1 MSKKEKFIV
10 IDGNALIHRAWHAL
24 PPTLTTK
31 SGEIVNAVYGFT
43 MIMLKVLKD
52 LKPDYLAVTFDLAG
66 PTFRHKEYKEYKAQ
80 RVKQA
85 DELYAQFPRIKE
97 VVRAFNIPIYEKAGF
112 EADDVIATL
121 VCDPAVEKIESIIVT
136 GDMDTMQL
144 VDKNTLVYTMHK
156 GLSDTVTYDVAAVI
170 ERYDGLTPE
179 QMVDYKALRG
189 DPSDNIPGVKGIGE
203 KGAIALLTEFKTLE
217 NIYEKIDSP
226 KISERYRKLLT
237 EHKEEAFFSKKL
249 ATLIKDVPID
259 FKLEDA
265 RVKGYDV
272 EVLMA
277 LFQELEF
284 KSLIAKIPKDFHKD
298 KNKSQGAFDFSS
310 TPQLVK
316 DKKSDYHLIK
326 TEKDF
331 EEFFKELKKQKVF
344 VFDTETSGLNP
355 FEAELLGI
363 SFCWQNGLAYYLP
376 VLSSAEGPAEKKWLE
391 KIKPIMADEGIKK
404 AGHNIKFDLETLM
417 SVDIEVR
424 GIYFD
429 SMIASYLINP
439 GSRQHNL
446 DGLAFTE
453 LGYQMQ
459 PIEDLIGKGKS
470 QITLKEVPLERVADY
485 SCEDA
490 DFTWRLIEPL
500 TKQLK
505 EKNNFGLLEK
515 IEMPLIPVLA
525 EMEKNGIKVNTAHL
539 KKMAKEVNSRL
550 EKIEQ
555 KVYQLA
561 GGEFNIASPLQLKEV
576 LFEKLQISTQGLG
589 RTKTGVST
597 AAEQLEKLKGQHEI
611 IDYIMEFREL
621 AKLKSTYIDALP
633 KLVDKNDRVH
643 TSFNQ
648 TITATG
654 RLSSSE
660 PNLQNIPI
668 RTELGAKIRQA
679 FMASPGYKL
688 ISADYSQ
695 IELRIIASLAK
706 DEKMIES
713 FNNKEDIHTRTAS
726 EINNVS
732 LDQVTKEM
740 RYAAKAVNFGIIY
753 GQGAWGLAASTGISR
768 GKAMDF
774 IDTYFEIHKDIHDY
788 LEGTKQMAHKVGY
801 VETWFGRRRYLPEI
815 NSTIQPIKASAE
827 RMAINHPIQGTAA
840 DLMKLAMIEVY
851 QGLAQVCAEAKMIL
865 QVHDELVLEVPE
877 KDIKKVA
884 DFVKDKMENIYK
896 LRAPI
901 EVEVEAG
908 LNWGELENI
917 N

>member
-1 MSKKEKFIV
+1 MFMSKTKEKFVV

-31 SGEIVNAVYGFT
+31 SGEIVNAVYGFA
-43 MIMLKVLKD
+43 MILLKVLKD
-52 LKPDYLAVTFDLAG
+52 LKPDYIAVTFDLAG

-80 RVKQA
+80 RIKQA

-121 VCDPAVEKIESIIVT
+121 VCDPRVEKIQSVIVT

-156 GLSDTVTYDVAAVI
+156 GLSDTVTYDIEAVKN
-170 ERYDGLTPE
+170 RYGGLAPE

-203 KGAIALLTEFKTLE
+203 KGAINLLTDFKTLE
-217 NIYEKIDSP
+217 NLYQHLDSEKIP
-226 KISERYRKLLT
+226 ERYRKLLV
-237 EHKEEAFFSKKL
+237 EHKADAFFSKKL
-249 ATLIKDVPID
+249 ATLVMDVPID
-259 FKLEDA
+259 FDLEATKVGDYDA
-265 RVKGYDV
+265 GKV
-272 EVLMA
+272 MA
-277 LFQELEF
+277 LFQELQF
-284 KSLIAKIPKDFHKD
+284 KSLIAKLPKELS
-298 KNKSQGAFDFSS
+298 KNKKTSQGAFDFSAA
-310 TPQLVK
+310 PEIVK
-316 DKKSDYHLIK
+316 QNKADYHLIK
-326 TEKDF
+326 TDGDF
-331 EEFFKELKKQKVF
+331 EEFFAALKKQKIF
-344 VFDTETSGLNP
+344 AFDTETTGLDP
-355 FEAELLGI
+355 FNSELLGV
-363 SFCWQNGLAYYLP
+363 SFCWHDGVAYYLP
-376 VLSSAEGPAEKKWLE
+376 AEKAWL
-391 KIKPIMADEGIKK
+391 KAIGPVMADEKIKK
-404 AGHNIKFDLETLM
+404 AGHNIKFDLESLSTVGL
-417 SVDIEVR
+417 EVK
-424 GIYFD
+424 GLFFD
-429 SMIASYLINP
+429 SMVASYLINP

-459 PIEDLIGKGKS
+459 PIESLIGKGKD
-470 QITLKEVPLERVADY
+470 QITLKDVPVERVADY

-500 TKQLK
+500 TKQLE

-525 EMEKNGIKVNTAHL
+525 EMEKNGIMIDTVLL
-539 KKMAKEVNSRL
+539 KKMAKLVDGRL
-550 EKIEQ
+550 EKIED
-555 KVYQLA
+555 KIYKLA
-561 GGEFNIASPLQLKEV
+561 GAKFNIASPLQLKEI
-576 LFEKLQISTQGLG
+576 LFEKLNISSQGLG
-589 RTKTGVST
+589 RTKTGIST
-597 AAEQLEKLKGQHEI
+597 AAEQLEKLKGEHEI
-611 IDYIMEFREL
+611 IDYILEFREL

-633 KLVDKNDRVH
+633 KLVDDHGRVH
-643 TSFNQ
+643 TSYNQ

-668 RTELGAKIRQA
+668 RAELGQKMREA
-679 FMASPGYKL
+679 FIAPKGHKL

-695 IELRIIASLAK
+695 IELRIIASLAE
-706 DEKMIES
+706 DEKMIQS
-713 FNNKEDIHTRTAS
+713 FKNHEDIHTRTAS
-726 EINNVS
+726 EINNVP
-732 LDQVTKEM
+732 LDKVTKEM

-753 GQGAWGLAASTGISR
+753 GQGPWGLAAATGISR
-768 GKAMDF
+768 AKAMDF
-774 IDTYFEIHKDIHDY
+774 IDTYFEIHKDIHNY
-788 LEGTKQMAHKVGY
+788 LENTKDLAHQTGF
-801 VETWFGRRRYLPEI
+801 VETFFGRRRYLPEI

-840 DLMKLAMIEVY
+840 DLMKLAMIEIY
-851 QGLAQVCAEAKMIL
+851 RELPKICLEAKMLL
-865 QVHDELVLEVPE
+865 QVHDELVLEVPD
-877 KDIKKVA
+877 KDVKKVA

-908 LNWGELENI
+908 QNWGETKAVA
-917 N
+917 